1 MANKEKLFT
10 EFTAPTTQ
18 EWLDKIEVDLK
29 GADFQKR
36 LVWRTNEGFNV
47 QPFYRRED
55 LANLKTPDALP
66 GEFPFVRG
74 NQKDSN
80 VWYIRQNIVVDDA
93 KAANAKALDIL
104 NRGID
109 SLGFKLPGK
118 MVSKET
124 IETLLEGIYCDCVE
138 VNFSTCP
145 KHALELAEILT
156 AFFAAKGYDKEKV
169 VGSIAFD
176 PLQKMVMKG
185 KDVTPILETAPKLV
199 EALKDYPQFRCIAVS
214 SDALNNAGAYI
225 VQELGYAL
233 AWGNEYLQELTDA
246 GVDVDLAA
254 KSIKFDMGVSENYF
268 MEIAKFRAARLLWAQ
283 IVKQYVD
290 DSTQRHGDTEK
301 SDSADEKLCASASL
315 CTKYDCAKMC
325 INATTSTY
333 NQTLFDSYVNL
344 LRSQT
349 EAMSAA
355 LGSVHSMVVT
365 PFDAPYEE
373 ATDFSER
380 IARNQQLIIKEES
393 HFDRIVDPGAGS
405 YYIEHLTDALA
416 TEAWKIFLKV
426 EEEGGF
432 LAAVKA
438 GTIQDDI
445 NATNVKRHG
454 DAAKRKEFLLGTNQ
468 FPNFTEKSEG
478 KKAVGACCCTQRH
491 GDTEKSDSADEKL
504 CDSASL
510 CTFNKIE
517 STRLA
522 ADFEDLRIHTEET
535 KVPTAFML
543 TIGNLAMRQARAQ
556 FSCNF
561 LACAGYKVIDN
572 LGFKTVEEGVDA
584 ALEAKA
590 DIVVICSSDDEYAE
604 YAIPAFK
611 YLNGRAMFVV
621 AGAPACME
629 DLKAAGIENY
639 IHVKCNVLETL
650 KEYNA
655 KLGI

>member
-1 MANKEKLFT
+1 MSNNKEKLFS
-10 EFTAPTTQ
+10 EFQSPTTQ

-55 LANLKTPDALP
+55 LKELKTPDALP

-74 NQKDSN
+74 NKKDTN
-80 VWYIRQNIVVDDA
+80 EWYVRQNIAVTDPA
-93 KAANAKALDIL
+93 EANKKALDIL
-104 NRGID
+104 NKGVD
-109 SLGFKLPGK
+109 SIGFKLGHAELSADFVEK
-118 MVSKET
+118 
-124 IETLLEGIYCDCVE
+124 LLKDIRLDIVE
-138 VNFSTCP
+138 VSYRACLR
-145 KHALELAEILT
+145 HALELTDLLVAYFE
-156 AFFAAKGYDKEKV
+156 KMGYDKEKI
-169 VGSIAFD
+169 VGGVGFD
-176 PLQKMVMKG
+176 PIERMLMKG
-185 KDVTPILETAPKLV
+185 KDSSFLLPDMPKLV
-199 EALKDYPQFRCIAVS
+199 EKLKDYPNLRCVMVH
-214 SDALNNAGAYI
+214 SDLLNNSGAYI

-233 AWGNEYLQELTDA
+233 AWGNEYLQEMVDA
-246 GVDVDLAA
+246 GVNVDLAA
-254 KSIKFDMGVSENYF
+254 TKIKFYMGISENYF

-283 IVKQYVD
+283 IVKQY
-290 DSTQRHGDTEK
+290 EPK
-301 SDSADEKLCASASL
+301 C
-315 CTKYDCAKMC
+315 DCACKMV
-325 INATTSTY
+325 INASTSTY
-333 NQTLFDSYVNL
+333 NQTVFDSYVNL

-355 LGSVHSMVVT
+355 LGGVHSLVVT
-365 PFDAPYEE
+365 PFDAPYEKPTE
-373 ATDFSER
+373 FSER
-380 IARNQQLIIKEES
+380 IARNQQLLIKEES
-393 HFDRIVDPGAGS
+393 HFDRIVDPSAGS

-416 TEAWKIFLKV
+416 QEAWKLFLKV
-426 EEEGGF
+426 EDEGGF

-438 GTIQDDI
+438 GTVQADI
-445 NATNVKRHG
+445 NATNEKRHG
-454 DAAKRKEFLLGTNQ
+454 DAAKRKEFILGTNQ

-478 KKAVGACCCTQRH
+478 KEPCSACCCATATHKDDPDVPALKASRLAS
-491 GDTEKSDSADEKL
+491 DFETLRLTTEK
-504 CDSASL
+504 
-510 CTFNKIE
+510 
-517 STRLA
+517 A
-522 ADFEDLRIHTEET
+522 A
-535 KVPTAFML
+535 KVPVAFML

-629 DLKAAGIENY
+629 DLKAAGIENFV
-639 IHVKCNVLETL
+639 HVKCNVLETL
-650 KEYNA
+650 KEYNQ

>member
-74 NQKDSN
+74 NKKDSN
-80 VWYIRQNIVVDDA
+80 AWYVRQNIEVTDA
-93 KAANAKALDIL
+93 KEANKKALDIL
-104 NRGID
+104 NKGID
-109 SLGFKLPGK
+109 SLGFKIPGD

-124 IETLLEGIYCDCVE
+124 VEALLEGILCDIVE
-138 VNFSTCP
+138 VNFATCQR
-145 KHALELAEILT
+145 HSLELAEILV
-156 AFFAAKGYDKEKV
+156 AYFEKKGYDKEKV
-169 VGSIAFD
+169 VGSIEFD
-176 PLQKMVMKG
+176 PMAKMVMKG
-185 KDVTPILETAPKLV
+185 KDTSSLFPLTSSLV
-199 EALKDYPQFRCIAVS
+199 EALKEYPNFRCIAVS

-233 AWGNEYLQELTDA
+233 AWGNEYLQQLTDA

-254 KSIKFDMGVSENYF
+254 KSIKFNMGVSENYF

-283 IVKQYVD
+283 IVKQY
-290 DSTQRHGDTEK
+290 EPK
-301 SDSADEKLCASASL
+301 C
-315 CTKYDCAKMC
+315 DCACQMI

-373 ATDFSER
+373 ATEFSER

-432 LAAVKA
+432 LAAIKA

-478 KKAVGACCCTQRH
+478 KKAKSCACGCGHAEEPAFKTI
-491 GDTEKSDSADEKL
+491 
-504 CDSASL
+504 
-510 CTFNKIE
+510 N

-535 KVPTAFML
+535 KVPVAFML

-650 KEYNA
+650 KEYNQ

>member
-1 MANKEKLFT
+1 MSNSKEKLFT
-10 EFTAPTTQ
+10 EFQAPTTQ

-29 GADFQKR
+29 GADFNKK

-55 LANLKTPDALP
+55 VLKLKTPDSLP

-74 NQKDSN
+74 NKKDDN
-80 VWYIRQNIVVDDA
+80 TWYIRQDIVANDA
-93 KAANAKALDIL
+93 AEANKKALDIL
-104 NRGID
+104 NKGID
-109 SLGFKLPGK
+109 SLGFYIPGEK
-118 MVSKET
+118 VSAAF
-124 IETLLEGIYCDCVE
+124 IETLLDQILCDIVE
-138 VNFSTCP
+138 VNFHTCQR
-145 KHALELAEILT
+145 HALELAQILT
-156 AFFAAKGYDKEKV
+156 AYFEKKGYDKEKV
-169 VGSIAFD
+169 VGSIDFD
-176 PLQKMVMKG
+176 PMKKMVMKG
-185 KDVTPILETAPKLV
+185 KDTSEVLATAPQLV
-199 EALKDYPQFRCIAVS
+199 EALKDYPQFRCICVNTV
-214 SDALNNAGAYI
+214 ALNNAGAYI

-233 AWGNEYLQELTDA
+233 AWGNEYLQQLVDA

-254 KSIKFDMGVSENYF
+254 KKIKFNMGVSENYF
-268 MEIAKFRAARLLWAQ
+268 MELAKFRAARMLWAQ
-283 IVKQYVD
+283 IVKQY
-290 DSTQRHGDTEK
+290 EPK
-301 SDSADEKLCASASL
+301 C
-315 CTKYDCAKMC
+315 DCACKMC
-325 INATTSTY
+325 VHAVTSEY

-355 LGSVHSMVVT
+355 LAGVHSMVVT
-365 PFDAPYEE
+365 PFDVTYEAP
-373 ATDFSER
+373 TDFSER
-380 IARNQQLIIKEES
+380 IARNQQLLLKEEC
-393 HFDRIVDPGAGS
+393 HFNTVVDPGAGS
-405 YYIEHLTDALA
+405 YYVEHLTDSLA
-416 TEAWKIFLKV
+416 VEGWKIFLKV

-478 KKAVGACCCTQRH
+478 KRAVGCGCCC
-491 GDTEKSDSADEKL
+491 GKAKDSSEPAFKAI
-504 CDSASL
+504 S
-510 CTFNKIE
+510 

-535 KVPTAFML
+535 KVPVAFML

-611 YLNGRAMFVV
+611 YLDGRAMFVV
-621 AGAPACME
+621 AGAPACMD
-629 DLKAAGIENY
+629 DLKAAGIENF
-639 IHVKCNVLETL
+639 IHVRCNVLETL
-650 KEYNA
+650 KEYNQ

>member
-10 EFTAPTTQ
+10 EFQAPTTQ

-74 NQKDSN
+74 NKKDSN
-80 VWYIRQNIVVDDA
+80 VWYIRQNIEVTDP
-93 KAANAKALDIL
+93 KEANAKALDIL
-104 NRGID
+104 NKGID
-109 SLGFKLPGK
+109 SLGFKLSGK

-124 IETLLEGIYCDCVE
+124 VETLLDGIYCDIVE
-138 VNFSTCP
+138 LNFSTCQR
-145 KHALELAEILT
+145 HSLELAELLV
-156 AFFAAKGYDKEKV
+156 AYFEQKGYDKEKI
-169 VGSIAFD
+169 VGSIEWD
-176 PLQKMVMKG
+176 PMKKILLKG
-185 KDVTPILETAPKLV
+185 KDTTPVLTYGPQLV
-199 EALKDYPQFRCIAVS
+199 EALKDYPNFRCVAVN

-233 AWGNEYLQELTDA
+233 AWGNEYLQQLVDA

-254 KSIKFDMGVSENYF
+254 KSIKFNMGVSENYF
-268 MEIAKFRAARLLWAQ
+268 MELAKFRAARLLWAQ
-283 IVKQYVD
+283 IVKQY
-290 DSTQRHGDTEK
+290 EPK
-301 SDSADEKLCASASL
+301 C
-315 CTKYDCAKMC
+315 DCVCKM
-325 INATTSTY
+325 IVNATTSTY

-355 LGSVHSMVVT
+355 LGGIHSMVVT
-365 PFDAPYEE
+365 PFDVPYEQP
-373 ATDFSER
+373 TDFSER
-380 IARNQQLIIKEES
+380 IARNQQLLLKEES
-393 HFDRIVDPGAGS
+393 HFGTIVDPGAGS

-416 TEAWKIFLKV
+416 QEAWKIFLKV

-432 LAAVKA
+432 LAAIKA
-438 GTIQDDI
+438 GSVQDDI

-454 DAAKRKEFLLGTNQ
+454 DAAKRKEFILGTNQ

-478 KKAVGACCCTQRH
+478 KKAQACGCCC
-491 GDTEKSDSADEKL
+491 GNDEGCEHPFK
-504 CDSASL
+504 
-510 CTFNKIE
+510 TIE

-621 AGAPACME
+621 AGAPACMD
-629 DLKAAGIENY
+629 DLKAAGIENF
-639 IHVKCNVLETL
+639 IHVRCNVLETL
-650 KEYNA
+650 KEYNQ

>member
-1 MANKEKLFT
+1 L
-10 EFTAPTTQ
+10 
-18 EWLDKIEVDLK
+18 LD
-29 GADFQKR
+29 
-36 LVWRTNEGFNV
+36 
-47 QPFYRRED
+47 
-55 LANLKTPDALP
+55 
-66 GEFPFVRG
+66 
-74 NQKDSN
+74 
-80 VWYIRQNIVVDDA
+80 
-93 KAANAKALDIL
+93 
-104 NRGID
+104 
-109 SLGFKLPGK
+109 
-118 MVSKET
+118 
-124 IETLLEGIYCDCVE
+124 GIYCDIVE
-138 VNFSTCP
+138 VNFSTCQR
-145 KHALELAEILT
+145 HSFELAEILVEY
-156 AFFAAKGYDKEKV
+156 FAKKGYDKEKV
-169 VGSIAFD
+169 VGSIEWD
-176 PLQKMVMKG
+176 PMKKMVMKG
-185 KDVTPILETAPKLV
+185 KDVTHILEIAPKLV
-199 EALKDYPQFRCIAVS
+199 EALKEYPNFRCIAVS

-233 AWGNEYLQELTDA
+233 AWGNEYLQQLTDA
-246 GVDVDLAA
+246 GVSVDLAA
-254 KSIKFDMGVSENYF
+254 KSIKFNMGVSENYF

-283 IVKQYVD
+283 IVKQYEPKD
-290 DSTQRHGDTEK
+290 DNSCQ
-301 SDSADEKLCASASL
+301 
-315 CTKYDCAKMC
+315 MC
-325 INATTSTY
+325 VNATTSTY

-365 PFDAPYEE
+365 PFDAPYED

-380 IARNQQLIIKEES
+380 IARNQQLLIKEES
-393 HFDRIVDPGAGS
+393 HFDRIVDPSAGS

-478 KKAVGACCCTQRH
+478 KKAQACGCGCGH
-491 GDTEKSDSADEKL
+491 AEGEEPAFKAI
-504 CDSASL
+504 
-510 CTFNKIE
+510 N

-522 ADFEDLRIHTEET
+522 ADFENLRLATE
-535 KVPTAFML
+535 KAAKQPVAFML
-543 TIGNLAMRQARAQ
+543 TIGHLVWRQARAQ

-572 LGFKTVEEGVDA
+572 LGFKSVEEGVDA

-611 YLNGRAMFVV
+611 YLNERAMFVV

-650 KEYNA
+650 KEYNQ

>member
-10 EFTAPTTQ
+10 EFQAPTTQ

-29 GADFQKR
+29 GADFQKK

-55 LANLKTPDALP
+55 LAKLKTPDALP

-74 NQKDSN
+74 NKKDSN
-80 VWYIRQNIVVDDA
+80 EWYVRQNIKVDDPVE
-93 KAANAKALDIL
+93 ANKKALDIL
-104 NRGID
+104 NKGID
-109 SLGFKLPGK
+109 SIGFRFGGD
-118 MVSKET
+118 MVSPSF
-124 IETLLEGIYCDCVE
+124 IETLLKDIRLDIVE
-138 VNFSTCP
+138 VSYRTCP
-145 KHALELAEILT
+145 RHAVELAEILVKY
-156 AFFAAKGYDKEKV
+156 FEKQGYDKEKI
-169 VGSIAFD
+169 VGGVGCD
-176 PLQKMVMKG
+176 PIDKMLQKG
-185 KDVTPILETAPKLV
+185 KDTTPMLAQLPKLV
-199 EALKDYPQFRCIAVS
+199 ETLKDYPNLRCVMVH
-214 SDALNNAGAYI
+214 SDTLNNAGAYI

-233 AWGNEYLQELTDA
+233 AWGNEYLQELVDA
-246 GVDVDLAA
+246 GVDVDTAA
-254 KSIKFDMGVSENYF
+254 KSIKFYMGISENYF

-283 IVKQYVD
+283 IVKQY
-290 DSTQRHGDTEK
+290 EPK
-301 SDSADEKLCASASL
+301 C
-315 CTKYDCAKMC
+315 DCACKMI
-325 INATTSTY
+325 INASTSTY

-355 LGSVHSMVVT
+355 LGGVHSMVVT
-365 PFDAPYEE
+365 PFDAPYEK

-380 IARNQQLIIKEES
+380 IARNQQLLIKEES
-393 HFDRIVDPGAGS
+393 HFNRIVDPSAGS

-416 TEAWKIFLKV
+416 QEAWKIFLKI
-426 EEEGGF
+426 EDEGGF
-432 LAAVKA
+432 LEAVKK
-438 GTIQDDI
+438 GIVQDDI

-478 KKAVGACCCTQRH
+478 KRAQGAACCCH
-491 GDTEKSDSADEKL
+491 GDGCEPTFKKL
-504 CDSASL
+504 E
-510 CTFNKIE
+510 T
-517 STRLA
+517 TRLA

-584 ALEAKA
+584 ALKANA

-621 AGAPACME
+621 AGAPACMD
-629 DLKAAGIENY
+629 DLKAAGIENF
-639 IHVKCNVLETL
+639 IHVRCNVLDTL
-650 KEYNA
+650 KEYNQ

>member
-1 MANKEKLFT
+1 MANKEKLFS
-10 EFTAPTTQ
+10 EFQAPTTQ

-36 LVWRTNEGFNV
+36 LVWRTNEGFDV

-74 NQKDSN
+74 NKKDSN
-80 VWYIRQNIVVDDA
+80 EWYVRQNIKVDDPVE
-93 KAANAKALDIL
+93 ANRKALDIL
-104 NRGID
+104 NKGVD
-109 SLGFKLPGK
+109 SIGFRFGGDK
-118 MVSKET
+118 VSAEFL
-124 IETLLEGIYCDCVE
+124 ETLLKDIRLDIVE
-138 VNFSTCP
+138 VSYRTCP
-145 KHALELAEILT
+145 RHALELAQLLVKYFE
-156 AFFAAKGYDKEKV
+156 KHGYDKEKI
-169 VGSIAFD
+169 VGGVGFD
-176 PLQKMVMKG
+176 PIDKMLQKG
-185 KDVTPILETAPKLV
+185 KDTTPLLEVAPQLV
-199 EALKDYPQFRCIAVS
+199 ETLKDYPNLRCIMVH
-214 SDALNNAGAYI
+214 SDTLNNAGAYI

-233 AWGNEYLQELTDA
+233 AWGNEYLQQLVDA
-246 GVDVDLAA
+246 GVDVDTAA
-254 KSIKFDMGVSENYF
+254 KSIKFYMGISENYF

-283 IVKQYVD
+283 IVKQY
-290 DSTQRHGDTEK
+290 EPK
-301 SDSADEKLCASASL
+301 C
-315 CTKYDCAKMC
+315 DCACQMI

-355 LGSVHSMVVT
+355 LGGVHSMVVA
-365 PFDAPYEE
+365 PFDGVYEKP
-373 ATDFSER
+373 TDFSER
-380 IARNQQLIIKEES
+380 IARNQQLLIKEEA
-393 HFDRIVDPGAGS
+393 HFDRIVDPSAGS

-416 TEAWKIFLKV
+416 QEAWKIFLKV

-432 LAAVKA
+432 LQAVKN
-438 GTIQDDI
+438 GTVQDDI

-478 KKAVGACCCTQRH
+478 KRALNAACCCH
-491 GDTEKSDSADEKL
+491 GGEHQCEASFKKL
-504 CDSASL
+504 E
-510 CTFNKIE
+510 T
-517 STRLA
+517 TRLA
-522 ADFEDLRIHTEET
+522 ADFEDLRIHTEES

-629 DLKAAGIENY
+629 DLKAAGIENF
-639 IHVKCNVLETL
+639 IHVRCNVLETL

>member
-74 NQKDSN
+74 NKKDSN
-80 VWYIRQNIVVDDA
+80 TWYVRQNIEVTDA

-104 NRGID
+104 NKGID
-109 SLGFKLPGK
+109 SLGFKIPGD

-124 IETLLEGIYCDCVE
+124 IEALLEGILCDIVE
-138 VNFSTCP
+138 VNFVTCQR
-145 KHALELAEILT
+145 HSLDLAEILV
-156 AFFAAKGYDKEKV
+156 AYFEKKGYDKEKV
-169 VGSIAFD
+169 VGSIEWD
-176 PLQKMVMKG
+176 PMKKIVMKG
-185 KDVTPILETAPKLV
+185 KDVTPVLVFGPKLA
-199 EALKDYPQFRCIAVS
+199 EALKAYPNFRPIAVS

-233 AWGNEYLQELTDA
+233 AWGNEYLQQLTDA
-246 GVDVDLAA
+246 GVDADLAA
-254 KSIKFDMGVSENYF
+254 KSIKFNMGVSENYF

-283 IVKQYVD
+283 IVRQYEPKD
-290 DSTQRHGDTEK
+290 DNSCQ
-301 SDSADEKLCASASL
+301 
-315 CTKYDCAKMC
+315 MC
-325 INATTSTY
+325 VNATTSTY

-380 IARNQQLIIKEES
+380 IARNQQLLIKEES
-393 HFDRIVDPGAGS
+393 HFDRIVDPSAGS

-432 LAAVKA
+432 LAAIKA
-438 GTIQDDI
+438 GTIQDDV

-478 KKAVGACCCTQRH
+478 KKAKACACGCGQA
-491 GDTEKSDSADEKL
+491 EEPAFKAI
-504 CDSASL
+504 
-510 CTFNKIE
+510 N

-535 KVPTAFML
+535 KVPVAFML

-639 IHVKCNVLETL
+639 VHVKCNVLETL
-650 KEYNA
+650 KEYNQ

>member
-18 EWLDKIEVDLK
+18 EWLDKIQVDLK

-74 NQKDSN
+74 NKKDSN
-80 VWYIRQNIVVDDA
+80 VWYVRQNIKVDDP

-104 NRGID
+104 NKGID

-118 MVSKET
+118 LVSKET
-124 IETLLEGIYCDCVE
+124 VEALLDGIYCDIIE
-138 VNFSTCP
+138 VNFATCP
-145 KHALELAEILT
+145 KHSLELAQILVE
-156 AFFAAKGYDKEKV
+156 FFAKKGYDKEKV
-169 VGSIAFD
+169 VGSIEWD
-176 PLQKMVMKG
+176 PMAKMVMKG
-185 KDVTPILETAPKLV
+185 KDVTPILEIAPKLV
-199 EALKDYPQFRCIAVS
+199 EALKEYPNFRCVAVS

-225 VQELGYAL
+225 AQELGYAL
-233 AWGNEYLQELTDA
+233 AWGNEYLQQLTDA

-254 KSIKFDMGVSENYF
+254 KSIKFNMGVSENYF

-283 IVKQYVD
+283 IVKQYEPKNDEACKMIVNA
-290 DSTQRHGDTEK
+290 ST
-301 SDSADEKLCASASL
+301 SV
-315 CTKYDCAKMC
+315 
-325 INATTSTY
+325 Y

-365 PFDAPYEE
+365 PFDAPDEE

-380 IARNQQLIIKEES
+380 IARNQQLLIKEES
-393 HFDRIVDPGAGS
+393 HFDRIVDPSAGS

-416 TEAWKIFLKV
+416 TEAWKLFLKV

-478 KKAVGACCCTQRH
+478 KKAKACGCCCGQ
-491 GDTEKSDSADEKL
+491 ADEEEHPFK
-504 CDSASL
+504 A
-510 CTFNKIE
+510 IE

-543 TIGNLAMRQARAQ
+543 TVGNLAMRQARAQ

-639 IHVKCNVLETL
+639 VHVKCNVLETL

>member
-10 EFTAPTTQ
+10 EFQAPTTQ

-74 NQKDSN
+74 NKKDSN
-80 VWYIRQNIVVDDA
+80 VWYIRQNIEVTDP
-93 KAANAKALDIL
+93 KEANAKALDIL
-104 NRGID
+104 NKGID

-124 IETLLEGIYCDCVE
+124 VETLLDGIYCDIIE
-138 VNFSTCP
+138 LNFSTCQR
-145 KHALELAEILT
+145 HSLELAELLV
-156 AFFAAKGYDKEKV
+156 AYFEQKGYDKEKI
-169 VGSIAFD
+169 VGSIEWD
-176 PLQKMVMKG
+176 PMKKILLKG
-185 KDVTPILETAPKLV
+185 KDTTPVLTYGPQLV
-199 EALKDYPQFRCIAVS
+199 EALKDYPNFRCVAVN

-233 AWGNEYLQELTDA
+233 AWGNEYLQQLVDA

-254 KSIKFDMGVSENYF
+254 KSIKFNMGVSENYF
-268 MEIAKFRAARLLWAQ
+268 MELAKFRAARLLWAQ
-283 IVKQYVD
+283 IVKQY
-290 DSTQRHGDTEK
+290 EPK
-301 SDSADEKLCASASL
+301 C
-315 CTKYDCAKMC
+315 DCACKM
-325 INATTSTY
+325 IVNATTSTY

-355 LGSVHSMVVT
+355 LGGIHSMVVT
-365 PFDAPYEE
+365 PFDVPYEQP
-373 ATDFSER
+373 TDFSER
-380 IARNQQLIIKEES
+380 IARNQQLLLKEES
-393 HFDRIVDPGAGS
+393 HFGAIVDPGAGS

-416 TEAWKIFLKV
+416 QEAWKIFLKV

-432 LAAVKA
+432 LAAIKA
-438 GTIQDDI
+438 GSVQDDI

-454 DAAKRKEFLLGTNQ
+454 DAAKRKEFILGTNQ

-478 KKAVGACCCTQRH
+478 KKAQACGCCC
-491 GDTEKSDSADEKL
+491 GNDEGCEHPFK
-504 CDSASL
+504 
-510 CTFNKIE
+510 TIE

-604 YAIPAFK
+604 YAIPAYK
-611 YLNGRAMFVV
+611 YLDGRAMFVV
-621 AGAPACME
+621 AGAPACMD
-629 DLKAAGIENY
+629 DLKAAGIENF
-639 IHVKCNVLETL
+639 IHVRCNVLETL
-650 KEYNA
+650 KEYNQ